1 MIARGSI
8 LNFSNNVISHS
19 QFVLGQLLKFWIVA
33 LALVNYIYAQPAFNV
48 FEKSISDIQNAL
60 KRGEITSVELVD
72 QYMARIA
79 AYDKKG
85 PRLNSIVRVNE
96 SARVRAAE
104 LDKERL
110 RSGARSALHGIP
122 ILIKDNYNTTD
133 IPTTGASVALA
144 NFIPNQTS
152 SQVDKLLDA
161 GAIVLA
167 KTNLHEFAY
176 GITSISSL
184 VGQTRNPYDYRRVPG
199 GSSGGTGA
207 AVAASF
213 GAAGMGSDTCG
224 SIRIPSAYNN
234 LYGLRPSKGL
244 SSIFGIMPLSHTQ
257 DTGGPLARSLEDLAI
272 ILDLTVG
279 FDPADQATQALE
291 SVPTPQFTENLYSVE
306 ASDLRLGKL
315 TSYFDSAGQGTR
327 VALEE
332 VLSWYQEQGATIVD
346 VEITD
351 LVAELIASSSVIG
364 YEFESDLNEYFET
377 FGSEDIDSLSK
388 IFELSLFHEAIEG
401 RLSQTLEERPD
412 EAGYA
417 AALAAR
423 VILRQALN
431 LIFETHNLDALVY
444 PTIAQTPVFIGEQQP
459 GNNCSMAAN
468 SGLPALSIPAGFSQA
483 GLPVGMEFL
492 GKRFKDPHLLAI
504 AQAFAASND
513 RRRPPSVTPPLVN
526 GQPPGPELVELII
539 NENGIRLAADFS
551 FELVTNLLS
560 YEIFVDPSSFQIFS
574 AATLHIMSGEGD
586 LGAAVLNLIG
596 PASEQVSGESFM
608 NEDLRAAFKNRQLY
622 MRVFGDSL
630 PLEGEAILLQ

>member
-1 MIARGSI
+1 MLKRI
-8 LNFSNNVISHS
+8 LNSFLVMVAFATYATAQTEFS
-19 QFVLGQLLKFWIVA
+19 
-33 LALVNYIYAQPAFNV
+33 V
-48 FEKSISDIQNAL
+48 FEKSISEIQQAL
-60 KRGEITSVELVD
+60 SEGRTTSVEVVEEYL
-72 QYMARIA
+72 ARIS
-79 AYDKKG
+79 AYDKLG

-96 SARVRAAE
+96 NAVARAAE
-104 LDKERL
+104 LDEERAK
-110 RSGARSALHGIP
+110 SGARSQLHGIP
-122 ILIKDNYNTTD
+122 LLIKDNYNTTNMA
-133 IPTTGASVALA
+133 TTGSSIALA
-144 NFIPNQTS
+144 NFFPNRVST
-152 SQVDKLLDA
+152 QVKKLLDA
-161 GAIVLA
+161 GAIVIA

-176 GITSISSL
+176 GITSVSSL
-184 VGQTRNPYDYRRVPG
+184 TGQTRNPYDYRRVPG

-291 SVPTPQFTENLYSVE
+291 SGPTPQFTENLYSVE

-351 LVAELIASSSVIG
+351 LVAELIASSRVIG

-551 FELVTNLLS
+551 FDLVTNLLS
-560 YEIFVDPSSFQIFS
+560 YEVFVDPSSLQIFS
-574 AATLHIMSGEGD
+574 AATLHIMSGEGN
-586 LGAAVLNLIG
+586 LGAAILNLIG
-596 PASEQVSGESFM
+596 PGSEQVSGESFM
-608 NEDLRAAFKNRQLY
+608 NEDLRTALKNKQLY
-622 MRVFGDSL
+622 VRVFGSAL
-630 PLEGEAILLQ
+630 PVAGKAILLE

>member
-1 MIARGSI
+1 MLKRI
-8 LNFSNNVISHS
+8 LNSFLVMVAFATYATAQTEFS
-19 QFVLGQLLKFWIVA
+19 
-33 LALVNYIYAQPAFNV
+33 V
-48 FEKSISDIQNAL
+48 FEKSISEIQQAL
-60 KRGEITSVELVD
+60 SEGRTTSVEVVEEYL
-72 QYMARIA
+72 ARIS
-79 AYDKKG
+79 AYDKLG

-96 SARVRAAE
+96 NAVARAAE
-104 LDKERL
+104 LDEERAK
-110 RSGARSALHGIP
+110 SGARSQLHGIP
-122 ILIKDNYNTTD
+122 LLIKDNYNTTNMA
-133 IPTTGASVALA
+133 TTGSSIALA
-144 NFIPNQTS
+144 NFFPNRVST
-152 SQVDKLLDA
+152 QVKKLLDA
-161 GAIVLA
+161 GAIVIA

-176 GITSISSL
+176 GITSVSSL
-184 VGQTRNPYDYRRVPG
+184 TGQTRNPYDYRRVPG

-346 VEITD
+346 VEIPD
-351 LVAELIASSSVIG
+351 LVAELIASSRVIG

-551 FELVTNLLS
+551 FDLVTNLLS
-560 YEIFVDPSSFQIFS
+560 YEVFVDPSSLQIFS
-574 AATLHIMSGEGD
+574 AATLHIMSGEGN
-586 LGAAVLNLIG
+586 LGAAILNLIG
-596 PASEQVSGESFM
+596 PGSEQVSGESFM
-608 NEDLRAAFKNRQLY
+608 NEDLRTALKNKQLY
-622 MRVFGDSL
+622 VRVFGSAL
-630 PLEGEAILLQ
+630 PVAGKAILLE